1 MTVTR
6 HLSQI
11 ELESYRQ
18 RKLSREGLL
27 AADDHLAGCSD
38 CRTKL
43 EADPGI
49 ADRLRFLRSSLRPVH
64 LSDAELDA
72 SAEGRLQDP
81 IALAHLEGCERC
93 REEAKDLRAF
103 ALQQSEAPPPS
114 KRLPWRA
121 IAAIAALII
130 AVPVV
135 VVNLKRPAPRTDLQ
149 IEQTGLPNAL
159 PKELQDLREQAVLSG
174 RVEIPQGIAQMIHR
188 PQGLLRGKVVRQAV
202 QLETP
207 VATAALSLQPE
218 FRWRGISSA
227 DWYRVAVFDSQFN
240 PVVESEQLSTVTWRC
255 TKPLDPVKEYLWQV
269 TTSIGGRKTVSPQPP
284 EPEARFVVLSETESS
299 RLAALAAKYPGDRV
313 LLGVLYARAGAIEQ
327 ARQEWSD
334 AQTGK
339 PVSGA
344 ERLAK
349 NIEMAGQP

>member
-1 MTVTR
+1 MR
-6 HLSQI
+6 R
-11 ELESYRQ
+11 Y
-18 RKLSREGLL
+18 G
-27 AADDHLAGCSD
+27 
-38 CRTKL
+38 
-43 EADPGI
+43 
-49 ADRLRFLRSSLRPVH
+49 
-64 LSDAELDA
+64 
-72 SAEGRLQDP
+72 
-81 IALAHLEGCERC
+81 
-93 REEAKDLRAF
+93 
-103 ALQQSEAPPPS
+103 
-114 KRLPWRA
+114 
-121 IAAIAALII
+121 
-130 AVPVV
+130 
-135 VVNLKRPAPRTDLQ
+135 
-149 IEQTGLPNAL
+149 
-159 PKELQDLREQAVLSG
+159 
-174 RVEIPQGIAQMIHR
+174 
-188 PQGLLRGKVVRQAV
+188 QAV

-218 FRWRGISSA
+218 FRWRGTPSA

-255 TKPLDPVKEYLWQV
+255 TKPLDPGKEYLWQV

-284 EPEARFVVLSETESS
+284 EPEVRFVVLSEAESG